1 MKEISFKKIFTK
13 LMYIAVF
20 IYVVMTL
27 VSQQKKIDS
36 YESNINYLSEEIE
49 SGKEYRTELMA
60 TKDNIN
66 SKEYIEQVEKLFP
79 NATIFKG
86 NLEILYRP
94 IKNTN
99 KLIKEAIIEQTAQN
113 EKFISQNKIR

>member
-36 YESNINYLSEEIE
+36 YE
-49 SGKEYRTELMA
+49 
-60 TKDNIN
+60 
-66 SKEYIEQVEKLFP
+66 LF
-79 NATIFKG
+79 NLR
-86 NLEILYRP
+86 NLEWKRV
-94 IKNTN
+94 
-99 KLIKEAIIEQTAQN
+99 
-113 EKFISQNKIR
+113 